1 MVPEAAIGHPWAGSK
16 SWTLGITCTR
26 FILAGPFCTQ
36 TLDSALLYLVLLR
49 LLNRDYESVFR
60 QINTCAVDVPFT
72 QQEAW
77 IFSQFSRTLDDKHPD
92 AHSCRTKL
100 ALAVVYSDN
109 KCKWE
114 MHEELS
120 RERGGTRRRVQGVP
134 QCAQCQSLPDELCM
148 RYM

>member
-1 MVPEAAIGHPWAGSK
+1 MGWQQVMD
-16 SWTLGITCTR
+16 TR
-26 FILAGPFCTQ
+26 YYLYPLHTSRTFLHTQ
-36 TLDSALLYLVLLR
+36 TLDSALYLVLLR

-60 QINTCAVDVPFT
+60 QITTCAVGVPFT

-120 RERGGTRRRVQGVP
+120 RERGGTRRRV
-134 QCAQCQSLPDELCM
+134 
-148 RYM
+148 